1 MPGLPEKSFIHQIES
16 LMSQWRVDHG
26 IAPVNVSYW
35 NPSNEVLQNVQTQAP
50 PSSFL
55 NPLTSLRSCD
65 PIPYRYSQGLPSTEA
80 VLSKLGFSAD
90 RVGALI
96 TENGTTSISTVA
108 NWLKLNGVTEVT
120 LLTPYYFAT
129 SHSLLRLGIS
139 VREVALERTAGGA
152 YRLPRD
158 LALQSHQA
166 VWLTNPIYSTGL
178 YSLEASCDLL
188 RQIAD
193 AGTIVIADESLALR
207 PTAIARSLGGHDNFV
222 GIYTPHKSICM
233 NGVKFSIVV
242 TRPRH
247 QATLEDW
254 AEVLSGGLSL
264 SAIIAIQHFVTSS
277 FDGYRESFSQLMRK
291 TRDWHVDLVDGFDGA
306 IELDQGSEGHFIM
319 AYVPGLAAKLGSRI
333 DFLAEILQE
342 TGCIM
347 VPGFHSGFPERSG
360 FCFRINLARDSEVF
374 RDALG
379 RLYPFLRGK
388 TDLCQRRNARPVM
401 AQVATGSPGRRFDLA
416 TFDSPSERPQ
426 PSMRHRSSERARSRS
441 NTHS

>member
-1 MPGLPEKSFIHQIES
+1 MPRLPEKILIHQIES

-26 IAPVNVSYW
+26 IAPVNVSHW
-35 NPSNEVLQNVQTQAP
+35 NPSNEFLQNLQTRVP
-50 PSSFL
+50 PSPIL
-55 NPLTSLRSCD
+55 NPLTSLQTCD

-120 LLTPYYFAT
+120 LLTPYYYAT
-129 SHSLLRLGIS
+129 SYSLRRLGLS
-139 VREVALERTAGGA
+139 VREIALERTAGGA
-152 YRLPRD
+152 YRLPGD
-158 LALQSHQA
+158 LAMQSHQTLW
-166 VWLTNPIYSTGL
+166 VTNPVYSTGL

-188 RQIAD
+188 RRIAD
-193 AGTIVIADESLALR
+193 AGTIVVADESLALR
-207 PTAIARSLGGHDNFV
+207 PTAIARCLGGHDNFV

-242 TRPRH
+242 VHPRH

-264 SAIIAIQHFVTSS
+264 SAIIAIQHFVSS
-277 FDGYRESFSQLMRK
+277 SIDGYRESFSQLMRR
-291 TRDWHVDLVDGFDGA
+291 TRDWHVDLVDGFDGTVK
-306 IELDQGSEGHFIM
+306 LDAGSEGHFVM
-319 AYVPGLAAKLGSRI
+319 AYVPGLIAKLGSRI

-342 TGCIM
+342 TGCIL

-360 FCFRINLARDSEVF
+360 FCFRINLARDSEAF
-374 RDALG
+374 RDALR
-379 RLYPFLRGK
+379 RLYPFLRAR
-388 TDLCQRRNARPVM
+388 TDLCQRRNAKPVM
-401 AQVATGSPGRRFDLA
+401 AQVANGFSGSIP
-416 TFDSPSERPQ
+416 
-426 PSMRHRSSERARSRS
+426 
-441 NTHS
+441 

>member
-1 MPGLPEKSFIHQIES
+1 MPRLPEKILIHQIES
-16 LMSQWRVDHG
+16 LMSQWRTDHG
-26 IAPVNVSYW
+26 IAPVNVSHW
-35 NPSNEVLQNVQTQAP
+35 NPSNEVLQNLQTQVP
-50 PSSFL
+50 PSPFP
-55 NPLTSLRSCD
+55 NPLTLLQTCD

-108 NWLKLNGVTEVT
+108 NWLKLNRITEVT
-120 LLTPYYFAT
+120 LMTPYYYTT

-139 VREVALERTAGGA
+139 VREVALERTPSGA
-152 YRLPRD
+152 YRLPHD
-158 LALQSHQA
+158 LALQPHQA
-166 VWLTNPIYSTGL
+166 LWLTNPVYSTGL
-178 YSLEASCDLL
+178 YSLEANCDLL

-193 AGTIVIADESLALR
+193 SGTIVIADESLALR
-207 PTAIARSLGGHDNFV
+207 PTAIARCLGGHDNFV

-242 TRPRH
+242 THPRH

-264 SAIIAIQHFVTSS
+264 SATIAIQHFVTSS

-291 TRDWHVDLVDGFDGA
+291 TRDWHVDLVDGFDGTV
-306 IELDQGSEGHFIM
+306 ELDEGSEGHFAM
-319 AYVPGLAAKLGSRI
+319 AYVPGLAAELGSRI

-342 TGCIM
+342 TGCIL

-360 FCFRINLARDSEVF
+360 FCFRINLACDSEAF
-374 RDALG
+374 RNALSN
-379 RLYPFLRGK
+379 LYSFLRSK
-388 TDLCQRRNARPVM
+388 TNVRQRRNAKPAM
-401 AQVATGSPGRRFDLA
+401 TQVVNGFSGSMP
-416 TFDSPSERPQ
+416 
-426 PSMRHRSSERARSRS
+426 
-441 NTHS
+441 